1 MSMTTPLTRRK
12 KPPSN
17 RASAVAEPHRQS
29 LLGELLRDVEDYL
42 EPNEVGVIQRACAFG
57 AQVHA
62 GQQRHS
68 GGPYIDHPLAVAAI
82 LANMRLDS
90 HSVTAAILHDVIED
104 TPVVLDELASEF
116 GHDIAQLVDGVS
128 KIGRIEFDSREHAEA
143 ENFRKMLLAI
153 QKNYIKHLY
162 RHIKSTSISTYKNS
176 CNIYSSRYQD
186 YRDICTN
193 RLSE

>member
-12 KPPSN
+12 THPTN
-17 RASAVAEPHRQS
+17 RVSVAAGANRRS

-42 EPNEVGVIQRACAFG
+42 EPNEVEVIERACAFG

-104 TPVVLDELASEF
+104 TPVVLDELASES
-116 GHDIAQLVDGVS
+116 ILSCESVS
-128 KIGRIEFDSREHAEA
+128 GSQAR
-143 ENFRKMLLAI
+143 
-153 QKNYIKHLY
+153 
-162 RHIKSTSISTYKNS
+162 
-176 CNIYSSRYQD
+176 C
-186 YRDICTN
+186 
-193 RLSE
+193 

>member
-1 MSMTTPLTRRK
+1 MTTPLTRRK
-12 KPPSN
+12 THPTN
-17 RASAVAEPHRQS
+17 RASAAAGPNRRS
-29 LLGELLRDVEDYL
+29 LLEELLRDVEDYL

-143 ENFRKMLLAI
+143 ENFRKMLLAMSKDI
-153 QKNYIKHLY
+153 RVILIKLADRLHNMRTLDSLSHE
-162 RHIKSTSISTYKNS
+162 RRKRIS
-176 CNIYSSRYQD
+176 
-186 YRDICTN
+186 
-193 RLSE
+193 